1 MVEGLGVSAII
12 GIVTYISVF
21 VTMKNKTDQNQKD
34 LESLKTQQQNDIAK
48 AKATHDEEVK
58 ELYKRLEKHGD
69 DIVHLNTLSRLAIT
83 AKDVDDKYVSKEYFK
98 QFEKHMDKRFDGIE
112 SGQGKILSFIEQHI
126 GHK

>member
-1 MVEGLGVSAII
+1 MIEGLGVSAII
-12 GIVTYISVF
+12 GIVTYISVI

-34 LESLKTQQQNDIAK
+34 LEDLKVQHQKDMTK
-48 AKATHDEEVK
+48 TKATHNEEAK

-112 SGQGKILSFIEQHI
+112 NGQGKILSFIEKHI
-126 GHK
+126 GK